1 MVYMD
6 IDYMQDYKDFT
17 VNEERFP
24 DFEGFVQD
32 MKKEK
37 IHLVPIIDAGV
48 KVEKDYDI
56 YEEGCEKATSAA
68 VRMDPTSKLLYG
80 RAGLISRMS

>member
-32 MKKEK
+32 MKKK
-37 IHLVPIIDAGV
+37 R
-48 KVEKDYDI
+48 
-56 YEEGCEKATSAA
+56 S
-68 VRMDPTSKLLYG
+68 
-80 RAGLISRMS
+80 ISFRSSMPV

>member
-17 VNEERFP
+17 VNEELFP

-32 MKKEK
+32 IEK
-37 IHLVPIIDAGV
+37 R
-48 KVEKDYDI
+48 KDPSRSDHRCR
-56 YEEGCEKATSAA
+56 CES
-68 VRMDPTSKLLYG
+68 R
-80 RAGLISRMS
+80 RGL

>member
-1 MVYMD
+1 MLPLFCTGLGRRLKKYRENHVPLDMVYMD

-32 MKKEK
+32 MKKES
-37 IHLVPIIDAGV
+37 LPN
-48 KVEKDYDI
+48 
-56 YEEGCEKATSAA
+56 SRA
-68 VRMDPTSKLLYG
+68 VRNRELPL
-80 RAGLISRMS
+80 REHW